1 MHPFIPSATPSVFTM
16 FDLFRPAKEKRGA
29 ELCDGSPFDRLQFY
43 VAAPVGLGGFLERLD
58 SKEKREISD
67 GCTPER
73 NFSGSMKPAEEE
85 GRFEEQIPFFPN
97 MHVGTSCW
105 NSVFRA
111 GGPQTKQADEL
122 ASAPRGLSPSEGVR
136 KLQVRQVNN
145 LRFSASGHTGGPFC
159 PVRVV
164 SCRTVPVWRLLNS
177 FQYHGTS
184 SDRSS
189 GAG

>member
-97 MHVGTSCW
+97 MHVARHAGTLSFER
-105 NSVFRA
+105 V
-111 GGPQTKQADEL
+111 
-122 ASAPRGLSPSEGVR
+122 APRRSKRTNWPRPHVASHRPKGSESFRFGKSTTSGSLRRDTPAVR
-136 KLQVRQVNN
+136 FVL
-145 LRFSASGHTGGPFC
+145 
-159 PVRVV
+159 
-164 SCRTVPVWRLLNS
+164 
-177 FQYHGTS
+177 
-184 SDRSS
+184 
-189 GAG
+189 